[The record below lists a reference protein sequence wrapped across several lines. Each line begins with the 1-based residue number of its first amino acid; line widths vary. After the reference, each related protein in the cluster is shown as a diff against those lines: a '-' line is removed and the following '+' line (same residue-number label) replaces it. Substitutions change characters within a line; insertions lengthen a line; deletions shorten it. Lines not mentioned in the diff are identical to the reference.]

1 MKPLV
6 VIEEEEGPFERP
18 WACVNHLFPFHL
30 GRRPLRRP
38 PLAGA
43 GWSFTPV
50 EEALF
55 ELVSALATAGAHRGL
70 GEVATTLGAFRERC
84 AESGGLPWGTGWWL
98 GAAPFVAARLS
109 TIGRLDA
116 FEEGP
121 RRELLL
127 TWMRG
132 RDRSAHVEMR
142 LAELLDLLDGQG
154 VRGLVLKGLAHAH
167 AWYPEPGSRPAG
179 DIDLLVRPEDLERT
193 FALLTARGWR
203 PTGTER
209 SDGWRGHHHARPL
222 VSATDGEPVLLEL
235 HTRLAA
241 ELVDTPRASFAT
253 WHDLLWERAGE
264 IEGRF
269 RPLPA
274 PCAVDRLAHAI
285 AHHTVELSFK
295 GLLDLGLAAH
305 AESGATWAA
314 AHERLPRELAWRAT
328 LAAGLAR
335 DLFGAAGPLAAL
347 PERDTEPVER
357 AATPRWGAAHAA
369 WMCRAG
375 GRERPRHWLEGFA
388 PRVDELCRAPRLHG
402 RPGSVAMAS
411 ARYAGRQARLV
422 GRVVTDLHGFLLP
435 PRGEVSGGYA
445 SNVAMASKSA
455 LSRLLRGLLG
465 PHRGSTERSHDR
477 DGV

>member
-6 VIEEEEGPFERP
+6 VIDEEDGPFERP

-30 GRRPLRRP
+30 GRHPLRRP
-38 PLAGA
+38 PPAGA
-43 GWSFTPV
+43 GWSFSPV
-50 EEALF
+50 ESALF
-55 ELVSALATAGAHRGL
+55 ELVSALAVADTERGL
-70 GEVATTLGAFRERC
+70 DAVRAASAAFRERC
-84 AESGGLPWGTGWWL
+84 GESGGLTWGAGWWL

-109 TIGRLDA
+109 TLGLLDE
-116 FEEGP
+116 FEDGP

-132 RDRSAHVEMR
+132 RDRSAHVEQR
-142 LAELLDLLDGQG
+142 LTELLDLLDGQG
-154 VRGLVLKGLAHAH
+154 LRGLVLKGLAHAH
-167 AWYPEPGSRPAG
+167 AWYPEPDSRPAG
-179 DIDLLVRPEDLERT
+179 DIDLLVRPEDLERSY
-193 FALLTARGWR
+193 ALLTARGWR
-203 PTGTER
+203 ATGTEC
-209 SDGWRGHHHARPL
+209 GWRGHHHARPL
-222 VSATDGEPVLLEL
+222 VSATGGEPVLLEL

-241 ELVDTPRASFAT
+241 ELVDTPRASFT
-253 WHDLLWERAGE
+253 GWHELLWERAGQ

-295 GLLDLGLAAH
+295 GLLDLGLAAR
-305 AESGATWAA
+305 AESRETWAA
-314 AHERLPRELAWRAT
+314 ARERLPRELAWRAT

-335 DLFGAAGPLAAL
+335 DLFGAEAPLAAL
-347 PERDTEPVER
+347 PGRETELVER

-402 RPGSVAMAS
+402 RAGSLALAS
-411 ARYAGRQARLV
+411 ARYLVRQVRLV
-422 GRVVTDLHGFLLP
+422 GRVVTDLCGFLLP
-435 PRGEVSGGYA
+435 PRAEVSGGYA
-445 SNVAMASKSA
+445 SNVARAGKSA

-465 PHRGSTERSHDR
+465 PHTGSTEPSRDH